1 MYVSF
6 EDIRKLI
13 VTDQSTAEDPGIF
26 IEYMGRC
33 YEPEEVTIDEDGD
46 IIIRI

>member
-1 MYVSF
+1 MYISF
-6 EDIRKLI
+6 EDIQNYLLK
-13 VTDQSTAEDPGIF
+13 TEEASENPGIF

-33 YEPEEVTIDEDGD
+33 YEPEDVTVDDDGD

>member
-6 EDIRKLI
+6 EDIKKY
-13 VTDQSTAEDPGIF
+13 VSKTK
-26 IEYMGRC
+26 GRC
-33 YEPEEVTIDEDGD
+33 YEPDDVTIDDDGD

>member
-6 EDIRKLI
+6 EDIQNYLLK
-13 VTDQSTAEDPGIF
+13 AEEASENPDIF

-33 YEPEEVTIDEDGD
+33 YEPEDVTIDDDGD

>member
-6 EDIRKLI
+6 EDIKNY
-13 VTDQSTAEDPGIF
+13 VSKTNAASENPGVF
-26 IEYMGRC
+26 IEYMVRC
-33 YEPEEVTIDEDGD
+33 YEPDDVTIDDDGD